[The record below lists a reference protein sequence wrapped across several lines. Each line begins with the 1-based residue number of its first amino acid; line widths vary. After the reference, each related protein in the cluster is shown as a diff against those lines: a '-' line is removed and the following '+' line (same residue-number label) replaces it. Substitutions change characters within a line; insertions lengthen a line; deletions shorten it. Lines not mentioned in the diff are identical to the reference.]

1 MKYSIIITALAI
13 LGFSSCKKDLGNEPV
28 PSPNTQSTL
37 VKNFK
42 QLKVDDQF
50 SFNTSNEIT
59 LNVSPMKTSIR
70 IVNTLR
76 VSSTDGKTIYLSR
89 LASMDEALTEKLIIP
104 STEKS
109 LTVSF
114 GSISKTFNTT
124 ATFIEFDYLS
134 DNLTEE

>member
-1 MKYSIIITALAI
+1 MKKLLI
-13 LGFSSCKKDLGNEPV
+13 LTVISLIGLTSCKKNLETPEEKTSV
-28 PSPNTQSTL
+28 QAKS
-37 VKNFK
+37 FK
-42 QLKVDDQF
+42 EIKTNDQF
-50 SFNTSNEIT
+50 SYNTSNEIT
-59 LNVSPMKTSIR
+59 LNVSPMITPNR

-76 VSSTDGKTIYLSR
+76 VSSTDGKTIYISR
-89 LASMDEALTEKLIIP
+89 LASMDQALTEKFIIP

-124 ATFIEFDYLS
+124 ATLIEFDYLS